1 MKINIGKLYKH
12 ERRQIADNLFVAS
25 VFVAFFGS
33 MNVWFMVPLHTY
45 FPILAFLLAL
55 ASYLIS
61 RTSCRP
67 IFTES
72 YFLLPT
78 TAFALLAF
86 YQCTVNAL
94 NFNAYISATF
104 SALMLFFIFRYN
116 RNLLDRIATLL
127 SKTLG
132 GLLLVS
138 YPVFLLY
145 IIGFPL
151 PNVNMVFND
160 GFYSF
165 SNYFLFL
172 IDDRSLFTII
182 PRFQSIFLE
191 PTYLGSTTALLLM
204 TQRGKWKR
212 WYNISLMAGL
222 LISFSLAGYAYF
234 IAIIFLNMWMERKKI
249 MAKFLSIVILISTIV
264 GGSFIYNDGDN
275 MLHNLIILRLEIDDG
290 EMAGNNRV
298 SKDFDTEYES
308 FLQTSDV
315 VFGRDYDYSNFGD
328 SGYKVF
334 FYDYGIIGV
343 ILLYVFYVLSFA
355 KFDDYRCMLA
365 AIIVMTLVFGVD
377 AFVLWFG
384 RFIPLYIAAMRKR
397 NNKDEKKEQ
406 QKSIEL

>member
-1 MKINIGKLYKH
+1 MKINIGKLYKY
-12 ERRQIADNLFVAS
+12 ERQQIADKLFVAS
-25 VFVAFFGS
+25 IFVVFFGS
-33 MNVWFMVPLHTY
+33 MNVWFMVPLYTY
-45 FPILAFLLAL
+45 FPILAFLLAI

-78 TAFALLAF
+78 IAFTMLVF

-94 NFNAYISATF
+94 NLNAYISAIF
-104 SALMLFFIFRYN
+104 RILMMFFIFRYD
-116 RNLLDRIATLL
+116 RKLLNRIATIL

-132 GLLLVS
+132 GLLLIS
-138 YPVFLLY
+138 YPVFILY
-145 IIGFPL
+145 IIGFSL
-151 PNVNMVFND
+151 PNVNMVFKD

-172 IDDRSLFTII
+172 IDDRSLFTIV

-204 TQRGKWKR
+204 TQRGKWKK
-212 WYNISLMAGL
+212 WYNVSLMAGL
-222 LISFSLAGYAYF
+222 LISFSLAGYVYF

-249 MAKFLSIVILISTIV
+249 MVKFLSIIVLISAII

-308 FLQTSDV
+308 FLQTSDI

-328 SGYKVF
+328 SGYKVY

-343 ILLYVFYVLSFA
+343 ILLYVFYCLSFA
-355 KFDDYRCMLA
+355 KYDDYRCMLA
-365 AIIVMTLVFGVD
+365 AIIVMTLIFGVD

-384 RFIPLYIAAMRKR
+384 RFIPLYIVAMEKRKTF
-397 NNKDEKKEQ
+397 
-406 QKSIEL
+406 

>member
-1 MKINIGKLYKH
+1 MKINIGKLYKY
-12 ERRQIADNLFVAS
+12 ERQQIADKLFVAS
-25 VFVAFFGS
+25 IFVVFFGS
-33 MNVWFMVPLHTY
+33 MNVWFMVPLFTY
-45 FPILAFLLAL
+45 FPILAFLLAI

-78 TAFALLAF
+78 IAFTMLVF
-86 YQCTVNAL
+86 YLCTVNAL
-94 NFNAYISATF
+94 NLNAYISAIF
-104 SALMLFFIFRYN
+104 RILMMFFIFRYD
-116 RNLLDRIATLL
+116 RKLLNRIATIL

-132 GLLLVS
+132 GLLLIS
-138 YPVFLLY
+138 YPVFILY

-172 IDDRSLFTII
+172 IDDRSLFTIV

-204 TQRGKWKR
+204 TQRGKWKK
-212 WYNISLMAGL
+212 WYNVSLMAGL
-222 LISFSLAGYAYF
+222 LISFSLAGYVYF
-234 IAIIFLNMWMERKKI
+234 IAIIFLNMWIERKKI
-249 MAKFLSIVILISTIV
+249 MVKFLSIIVLISAII

-308 FLQTSDV
+308 FLQTSDI

-343 ILLYVFYVLSFA
+343 ILLYIFYGLSFA
-355 KFDDYRCMLA
+355 KYEDYRCMLA
-365 AIIVMTLVFGVD
+365 AIIVMTLIFGVD

-384 RFIPLYIAAMRKR
+384 RFIPLYIVAMEKRKTF
-397 NNKDEKKEQ
+397 
-406 QKSIEL
+406 

>member
-1 MKINIGKLYKH
+1 
-12 ERRQIADNLFVAS
+12 
-25 VFVAFFGS
+25 
-33 MNVWFMVPLHTY
+33 
-45 FPILAFLLAL
+45 
-55 ASYLIS
+55 
-61 RTSCRP
+61 
-67 IFTES
+67 
-72 YFLLPT
+72 
-78 TAFALLAF
+78 
-86 YQCTVNAL
+86 
-94 NFNAYISATF
+94 
-104 SALMLFFIFRYN
+104 
-116 RNLLDRIATLL
+116 
-127 SKTLG
+127 
-132 GLLLVS
+132 
-138 YPVFLLY
+138 
-145 IIGFPL
+145 
-151 PNVNMVFND
+151 MVFND

-249 MAKFLSIVILISTIV
+249 IAKFLSIIILISAIV

-298 SKDFDTEYES
+298 SKDFNTEYES

-384 RFIPLYIAAMRKR
+384 RFIPLYIVAMRKT
-397 NNKDEKKEQ
+397 NNILNMEKK
-406 QKSIEL
+406 